1 VPKLIDDKRKH
12 LQKTLPARQRDALLL
27 EDAKE
32 DKFFRR
38 DLTDA
43 FREIKK
49 CIAEVFQG
57 FTQAVVQMS
66 AALGKSLVTAAQ
78 SSNMPPSNSGHP
90 MMNPAAHGNFPADP
104 NLFEMAHQNTAM
116 QQTIYCTVMP
126 KVHVMYYTVQ
136 ELSSQT

>member
-32 DKFFRR
+32 DKLFRR

-49 CIAEVFQG
+49 
-57 FTQAVVQMS
+57 
-66 AALGKSLVTAAQ
+66 
-78 SSNMPPSNSGHP
+78 
-90 MMNPAAHGNFPADP
+90 
-104 NLFEMAHQNTAM
+104 
-116 QQTIYCTVMP
+116 
-126 KVHVMYYTVQ
+126 VHR
-136 ELSSQT
+136 